1 MPVAQVSRNQG
12 LPHPAVGDDQYWW
25 HLLPLSAVESFRAR
39 PMQVALLDHSRRP
52 IAMDFYHAWLVSF
65 LRWIP
70 TTAGTWDDLP
80 DGRIYIDAAGAAV
93 AKSIFRALAELF
105 GAGPAV
111 VEFPPL
117 PVVTWQGGK
126 PIASRRELVYP
137 REQLLDTFSA
147 LADFA
152 AATSQGDHC
161 LFFSY
166 WVDRPTD

>member
-1 MPVAQVSRNQG
+1 MPVAQVRRNPG
-12 LPHPAVGDDQYWW
+12 LPQPAGGDDQYWW
-25 HLLPLSAVESFRAR
+25 HLVPASAVGSTRAR
-39 PMQVALLDHSRRP
+39 PEQRVLLDHPRRP

-93 AKSIFRALAELF
+93 AKGIFRALAELF
-105 GAGPAV
+105 RAGPAV

-117 PVVTWQGGK
+117 PIVTWQGGK
-126 PIASRRELVYP
+126 PTASRRELVYP
-137 REQLLDTFSA
+137 REQLVDTFST

-152 AATSQGDHC
+152 AATTQGNQC

-166 WVDRPTD
+166 WVDRPAD